1 MKSVMKVTRT
11 CETQYAS
18 LCFINASEISVL
30 NILDSLTILQQ
41 IKLEF
46 MTIDQ

>member
-1 MKSVMKVTRT
+1 MNFAMKVTRT

-18 LCFINASEISVL
+18 FCFINASEISVL
-30 NILDSLTILQQ
+30 NILDSLMILQQ

-46 MTIDQ
+46 TAIDQ